1 MKKMVAMNNNSDWS
15 RKQNDDSVRSKPE
28 QEQRVEEVDLDAS
41 LQAKYRKAYF
51 EQLRRRSCD
60 GCGESDWLDAEK
72 N

>member
-1 MKKMVAMNNNSDWS
+1 MVAMNNNADWS
-15 RKQNDDSVRSKPE
+15 RKQNDESERGQAMKKEE
-28 QEQRVEEVDLDAS
+28 QEELDLDAT

-60 GCGESDWLDAEK
+60 GCGENDWLDVEK